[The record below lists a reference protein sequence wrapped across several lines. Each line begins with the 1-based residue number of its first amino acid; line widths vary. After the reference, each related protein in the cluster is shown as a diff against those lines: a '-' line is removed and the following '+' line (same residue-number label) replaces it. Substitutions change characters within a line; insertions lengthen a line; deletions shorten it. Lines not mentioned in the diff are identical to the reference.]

1 MNRVKILLRIAFGI
15 GIIADAFMA
24 IKLLILPYVLNT
36 SYRPEDETVASLMLG
51 WTILLIWAFIKPI
64 ERRFILLLTI
74 IMMMIGKLADIV
86 SLILGR
92 AEVNTIL
99 QNGLPSLII
108 LIMFIFLYVFACIY
122 GLKEIRNEHSK
133 TSL

>member
-1 MNRVKILLRIAFGI
+1 MNKDKILLRIAFGI

-24 IKLLILPYVLNT
+24 VKLFITPYLLN
-36 SYRPEDETVASLMLG
+36 SNYQPENETITSLMIG

-74 IMMMIGKLADIV
+74 IMMIIGKVVDIIFIITKRV
-86 SLILGR
+86 DL
-92 AEVNTIL
+92 VTIM

-108 LIMFIFLYVFACIY
+108 LVIFIVFYFIVFNMR
-122 GLKEIRNEHSK
+122 KRK
-133 TSL
+133 MTK